1 MQFYGGI
8 DDGKTNLSIMLSDTY
23 LNGQYEPFVSKA
35 AAMAYLILDQR
46 FVHVHV
52 PYLILDQRFVHVH
65 VPVCV
70 MLSCACCFTGTK
82 KKPEVCLPYIEVSV
96 RISEN
101 LLSSSIKTR
110 PMGGFV

>member
-46 FVHVHV
+46 FVQV
-52 PYLILDQRFVHVH
+52 
-65 VPVCV
+65 
-70 MLSCACCFTGTK
+70 CACTCTCMCNVVMCMLLHRDK
-82 KKPEVCLPYIEVSV
+82 KNPEVCLPYIEVSA

-101 LLSSSIKTR
+101 LLSSSIRTR

>member
-35 AAMAYLILDQR
+35 AAMA
-46 FVHVHV
+46 
-52 PYLILDQRFVHVH
+52 YLILDQRFVHVH

>member
-1 MQFYGGI
+1 MQFYGGL

-23 LNGQYEPFVSKA
+23 LNGRSEPFVSKA
-35 AAMAYLILDQR
+35 AAMAYLILDQW
-46 FVHVHV
+46 FVHIHV
-52 PYLILDQRFVHVH
+52 L
-65 VPVCV
+65 VCV

-82 KKPEVCLPYIEVSV
+82 KNPEVCLPYIEVSA

-101 LLSSSIKTR
+101 LLFSSIRTR

>member
-1 MQFYGGI
+1 MQFYGGL

-35 AAMAYLILDQR
+35 AAMAYLILDQW
-46 FVHVHV
+46 
-52 PYLILDQRFVHVH
+52 FVHVH

-70 MLSCACCFTGTK
+70 MLSYACCFTGTK
-82 KKPEVCLPYIEVSV
+82 KPPEVCLPYIEVSA

-101 LLSSSIKTR
+101 LLFSSIRTR
-110 PMGGFV
+110 HMGGFV

>member
-1 MQFYGGI
+1 MQFYGGL

-52 PYLILDQRFVHVH
+52 P
-65 VPVCV
+65 VCV

-82 KKPEVCLPYIEVSV
+82 KKPEVCLPYIEVSA

-101 LLSSSIKTR
+101 LLFSSIRTR

>member
-52 PYLILDQRFVHVH
+52 P
-65 VPVCV
+65 VCV

-82 KKPEVCLPYIEVSV
+82 KNLKFVFHTLRCQFAFLKICSPLPSKQDLWVA
-96 RISEN
+96 
-101 LLSSSIKTR
+101 LSN
-110 PMGGFV
+110 VL

>member
-1 MQFYGGI
+1 MQFYGGV
-8 DDGKTNLSIMLSDTY
+8 DDGRTNLSIILSDTY

-46 FVHVHV
+46 F
-52 PYLILDQRFVHVH
+52 
-65 VPVCV
+65 
-70 MLSCACCFTGTK
+70 CACTCTCMCNVVMCMLLHRDKK
-82 KKPEVCLPYIEVSV
+82 KKPEVCLPYIEVSA

-101 LLSSSIKTR
+101 LLISFIRTR